1 LNKEKDEA
9 ESKEIIYMLVYW
21 IIFVCTSFLQN
32 CWGLGSLRVIFLTV
46 VLSRETNW
54 KKKIY
59 EMLFTGDHPRFEE
72 YLNIAK
78 GYTVELVNTMK
89 KMD

>member
-1 LNKEKDEA
+1 
-9 ESKEIIYMLVYW
+9 
-21 IIFVCTSFLQN
+21 
-32 CWGLGSLRVIFLTV
+32 

-72 YLNIAK
+72 YLSIAK
-78 GYTVELVNTMK
+78 TYTIELVNTMK